1 MMADRMT
8 PCLEEMPSAAVLCR
22 VGQRAHDTG
31 GQMCWETRVE
41 KAADWRASG
50 KREFL
55 KTTCASV
62 QITSRRSYL
71 GLRNYLT

>member
-8 PCLEEMPSAAVLCR
+8 PCLKEIPSATVLCR
-22 VGQRAHDTG
+22 VGQRAQDTG

-41 KAADWRASG
+41 KAGDRRSSG

-55 KTTCASV
+55 QTTCDYWADNIKGELFGS
-62 QITSRRSYL
+62 
-71 GLRNYLT
+71 